1 MTMAC
6 RSQAEAWIEKVMTMT
21 ATPEPVPVPVQR
33 GEEEFSTEELMR
45 RQSVGPVESLKELA
59 HPELW

>member
-1 MTMAC
+1 
-6 RSQAEAWIEKVMTMT
+6 MT